1 MTKYSAEEKVKMLEG
16 WKSSGKGAWEYA
28 RAIGVKGQ
36 TFSKWVKKETGGRR
50 FVEIKPKIRA
60 ETCIV
65 PEIIVERGEIRVRLP
80 LGTGGEELRTVIEV
94 LRREV

>member
-1 MTKYSAEEKVKMLEG
+1 MTRYSLEEKAKMLEG
-16 WKSSGKGAWEYA
+16 WRSSGKGVWEYA

-36 TFSKWVKKETGGRR
+36 TFSKWVKKETGSRQ

-60 ETCIV
+60 EMRIP

-80 LGTGGEELRTVIEV
+80 LGTGGEELRTVIEL
-94 LRREV
+94 LRREA